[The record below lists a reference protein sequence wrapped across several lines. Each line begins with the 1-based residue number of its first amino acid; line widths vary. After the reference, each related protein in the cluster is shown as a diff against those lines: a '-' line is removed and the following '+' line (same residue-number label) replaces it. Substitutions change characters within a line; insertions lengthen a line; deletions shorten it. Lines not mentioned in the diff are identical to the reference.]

1 MSFIPVR
8 DRNRRGTRTTEDEP
22 KRVSR
27 RVGGRVQPSAEVV
40 HVATT
45 NLEVLFPTN
54 LPSETTACRGRSHR
68 QSIVLVCLA
77 GEFFGAADVAHGGLW
92 GRVGGGMLDDEEGG
106 LVDGHV
112 GAHGVADRMRAYWF
126 GYARGADILFHDVL
140 DRAGRQG
147 LVLAN

>member
-27 RVGGRVQPSAEVV
+27 RVGGRVQPSAEGV
-40 HVATT
+40 HFATT
-45 NLEVLFPTN
+45 NLEVLFPTI

-77 GEFFGAADVAHGGLW
+77 GEFFGAADVAHGGL
-92 GRVGGGMLDDEEGG
+92 GVRVAEELLDDEEGG

-112 GAHGVADRMRAYWF
+112 GAHGVA
-126 GYARGADILFHDVL
+126 
-140 DRAGRQG
+140 GRKWG
-147 LVLAN
+147 FW